1 MTPWSVAHRIPLSM
15 GFPRQ
20 EYWSGLPF
28 PSPRDLPNPE
38 IEPPSQTPV
47 SLIEARRLPS
57 EPPGKLKLLNIYSSS
72 CLVDGLSWE
81 PQTPAPSAITSE
93 PWRRK
98 WQPTPVFL
106 PGESHGQRSL
116 VGYSSWDRKSQTQ
129 LSAIFLSFP
138 LFSSCSFLMFTKL
151 ALGWC
156 ETWTILFPLF
166 HSQGRVLRM
175 LLLLLFK
182 CPLIFPKS

>member
-1 MTPWSVAHRIPLSM
+1 MC
-15 GFPRQ
+15 
-20 EYWSGLPF
+20 
-28 PSPRDLPNPE
+28 DLPRPG
-38 IEPPSQTPV
+38 IKPMSSASAGGVFTT
-47 SLIEARRLPS
+47 
-57 EPPGKLKLLNIYSSS
+57 EPPGTPGYEVLQSTLRLWPTGDPRFMNGDFETESKIRGSSS
-72 CLVDGLSWE
+72 VGKASPCNVWE
-81 PQTPAPSAITSE
+81 TWVRFLGWE
-93 PWRRK
+93 FPWRRK

-156 ETWTILFPLF
+156 ET
-166 HSQGRVLRM
+166 
-175 LLLLLFK
+175 
-182 CPLIFPKS
+182 